1 MVKRSCGDRWHR
13 RLACLPHL
21 ASRRGLP
28 ARGRRSRAFT
38 LVEAVVATII
48 LGASLAT
55 LLGLTARAI
64 GSQSRGEHL
73 ATAAMLA
80 DNQLNL
86 VLATGP
92 EAYPSAFDME
102 GPFDPPFEGY
112 AYEMSIEP
120 KGVTD
125 PYHVAATIMWTR
137 GGRARSLTIE
147 TKIAPRRG
155 DDPDPERAPD
165 KLLTRNAQ

>member
-1 MVKRSCGDRWHR
+1 LGRRPTCLSHR
-13 RLACLPHL
+13 APWN
-21 ASRRGLP
+21 ALP
-28 ARGRRSRAFT
+28 ARGRKSRAFT

-48 LGASLAT
+48 LGAALAT
-55 LLGLTARAI
+55 LLGLTARAV

-102 GPFDPPFEGY
+102 GPFEPPFEDY
-112 AYEMSIEP
+112 AYEMTIEP
-120 KGVTD
+120 RGVTD
-125 PYHVAATIMWTR
+125 PYHVAATILWTR
-137 GGRARSLTIE
+137 SGRVRSLTVE

-165 KLLTRNAQ
+165 ELLTRNAS